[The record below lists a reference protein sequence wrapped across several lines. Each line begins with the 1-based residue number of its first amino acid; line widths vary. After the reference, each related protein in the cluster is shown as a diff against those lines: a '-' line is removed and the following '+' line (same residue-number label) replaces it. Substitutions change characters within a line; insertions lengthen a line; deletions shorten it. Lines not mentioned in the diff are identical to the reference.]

1 MSLGTAASRSPEFS
15 LYALLAL
22 TIVCL
27 LGLCIVPRALAPID
41 TPALVLDRAQV
52 AQVVRTDA
60 QNAATA
66 PQTPDAKAFVESFL
80 ALGDIEN
87 QTAENAASPRVQRQS
102 LARSFQ
108 KLVHDAGEPAAL
120 KLRSAAVELLEAALS
135 LRISGGDAER
145 VLGLFPDAIARHRVT
160 QDGFEVA
167 PHFVLRTLYKAR
179 WNIAIGLAPDYKLA
193 PVERQAYH
201 GWLALHATNL
211 GPEARSLALREYAA
225 AGGRTIAEARGVL
238 AFLSNDYKQAVAALE
253 QAEKESPSLRIRNWL
268 RGAHVALDAVHGQES
283 LGRLDSAGAIP

>member
-1 MSLGTAASRSPEFS
+1 MSLGPASRSPEFS

-27 LGLCIVPRALAPID
+27 LGLCIVPRALAPIE

-52 AQVVRTDA
+52 AQVVRTDS
-60 QNAATA
+60 QNTATA
-66 PQTPDAKAFVESFL
+66 RQTADARALVENFL

-87 QTAENAASPRVQRQS
+87 HTAKTAASPLVQRQS

-120 KLRSAAVELLEAALS
+120 KLRSASVELLEAALS
-135 LRISGGDAER
+135 LRVSSAETER
-145 VLGLFPDAIARHRVT
+145 ILGLFPDALARYRVT

-167 PHFVLRTLYKAR
+167 PHFVLRTLYKSR
-179 WNIAIGLAPDYKLA
+179 WNIAMGLAPDYKLA

-211 GPEARSLALREYAA
+211 GPESRTVSLREYAA
-225 AGGRTIAEARGVL
+225 AGGHEIAEARLPLQRLQGSRGRARASREGVT
-238 AFLSNDYKQAVAALE
+238 E
-253 QAEKESPSLRIRNWL
+253 P
-268 RGAHVALDAVHGQES
+268 AH
-283 LGRLDSAGAIP
+283 P

>member
-1 MSLGTAASRSPEFS
+1 MSLGSASRSPEFS

-27 LGLCIVPRALAPID
+27 LVLCIVPRALAPTD

-52 AQVVRTDA
+52 AQQVRTDA
-60 QNAATA
+60 LNAATA
-66 PQTPDAKAFVESFL
+66 PKTPATKAFIESFL

-87 QTAENAASPRVQRQS
+87 QTVEHAASPRVQRQS

-120 KLRSAAVELLEAALS
+120 KMRSAAVERLEAALS
-135 LRISGGDAER
+135 LRLSDAEAQR
-145 VLGLFPDAIARHRVT
+145 VLGLFPDAIAHHRVT

-179 WNIAIGLAPDYKLA
+179 WNIAMGLAPDYKLA
-193 PVERQAYH
+193 PVELQAYH

-211 GPEARSLALREYAA
+211 GPEPRSLALRSYAA
-225 AGGRTIAEARGVL
+225 AGGHGIAEAHGVL
-238 AFLSNDYKQAVAALE
+238 AFLSNDYKEAVTALE
-253 QAEKESPSLRIRNWL
+253 RAEKESPSLRIRNWL